1 MSSLPRAL
9 IPVLLLARLAVAES
23 DTGASACA
31 ESIRGRL
38 GGADPGDV
46 CTVLLAGSGVGAAAN
61 VDLLFDVETQDL
73 GDGGEALVFRRKAGG
88 DALSSRPSFHFV
100 REGDR
105 WALAFDARGAD
116 ARYATDRPKVNRRYQ
131 IERVVEANVPG
142 LYRKREV
149 ETWFW
154 NGSSYA
160 RAFTRV
166 SIQGA
171 KEAKLN
177 GDKMLWN
184 PETEETYRGA
194 GVSWTYEVK
203 PGDTLSTISK
213 KQGVGAAE
221 LSRQNGITATTTLR
235 IGQKLRYESWKV
247 NAR

>member
-1 MSSLPRAL
+1 MHPTRIAL
-9 IPVLLLARLAVAES
+9 ALCLLASPALA
-23 DTGASACA
+23 DDGASACA
-31 ESIRGRL
+31 ESVRFRL
-38 GGADPGDV
+38 GGADPTDV
-46 CTVLLAGSGVGAAAN
+46 CAVLLTGSGVGAAAN

-73 GDGGEALVFRRKAGG
+73 GDGNDAVVFRRKAGG

-100 REGDR
+100 RADDG
-105 WALAFDARGAD
+105 WTLAFDGKGAD

-131 IERVVEANVPG
+131 IERIVEANVPG

-154 NGSSYA
+154 SGSKYA

-177 GDKMLWN
+177 GDKLLWN
-184 PETEETYRGA
+184 SETEEAYRNA

-203 PGDTLSTISK
+203 GGDTLSTISGRQK
-213 KQGVGAAE
+213 VSAAE
-221 LSRQNGITATTTLR
+221 LARQNGINATTTLR
-235 IGQKLRYESWKV
+235 IGQKLRFESWKV